1 MKPTRAATRYAR
13 ALVLEASEQDCLEK
27 VNEDMELIKNTFER
41 NIDLKHMV
49 ESLVIK
55 NSIKQSSLKLIFK
68 DVNSLS
74 LKLINI
80 LFENNRLAIIHSV
93 ANKFIEQFKQIK
105 GLQSATVTS
114 AVPLSSEM
122 EKEIL
127 YKISSITNK
136 KTTLIKKVD
145 KSLIGGFILRLGD
158 FQFNASFKNKLKNI
172 KQEFNKNTNLLT
184 T

>member
-1 MKPTRAATRYAR
+1 
-13 ALVLEASEQDCLEK
+13 
-27 VNEDMELIKNTFER
+27 
-41 NIDLKHMV
+41 
-49 ESLVIK
+49 
-55 NSIKQSSLKLIFK
+55 
-68 DVNSLS
+68 
-74 LKLINI
+74 
-80 LFENNRLAIIHSV
+80 
-93 ANKFIEQFKQIK
+93 
-105 GLQSATVTS
+105 
-114 AVPLSSEM
+114 M

-127 YKISSITNK
+127 NKISSITNK